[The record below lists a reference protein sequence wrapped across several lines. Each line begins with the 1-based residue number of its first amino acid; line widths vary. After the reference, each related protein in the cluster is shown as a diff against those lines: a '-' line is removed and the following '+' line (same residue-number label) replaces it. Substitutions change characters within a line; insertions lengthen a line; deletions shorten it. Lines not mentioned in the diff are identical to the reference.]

1 MELIQSLIYADEFI
15 IIIVYYTVQNVWKNT
30 GLQLKS
36 CSNRIQSKL
45 YSGIIEVHDLE
56 IFLITTYVRV
66 IIPTGILNY
75 KQAHSL
81 GITTCMHNA
90 LNE

>member
-1 MELIQSLIYADEFI
+1 MCGKVHFANL
-15 IIIVYYTVQNVWKNT
+15 VTT

-36 CSNRIQSKL
+36 YCKRMQSKL
-45 YSGIIEVHDLE
+45 FSGIIEVHDLE
-56 IFLITTYVRV
+56 IFLVTTYVGV

-81 GITTCMHNA
+81 GSYLTVQSKTNHLSTLKSISW
-90 LNE
+90 